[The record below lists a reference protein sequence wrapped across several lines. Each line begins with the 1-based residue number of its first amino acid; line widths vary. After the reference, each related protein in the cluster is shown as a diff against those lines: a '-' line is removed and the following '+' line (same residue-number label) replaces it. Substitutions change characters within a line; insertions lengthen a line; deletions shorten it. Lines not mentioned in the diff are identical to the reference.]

1 MSGANNSTF
10 NLRPLIENKLNA
22 HNFLQWEKAMRI
34 VLRAE
39 GKESVLENP
48 LPLEPLPENA
58 TEAQCRAKQ
67 TLQDNSLQVTCLML
81 ACMEPEYQKRF
92 DGLDAYT
99 IIQQLKTL
107 FQKNA
112 RLGRLHSMMVQ
123 DEGNLPGEPEHKD
136 VLMVKRGK
144 QFKSINV
151 IEVNLATTTSW
162 VFDTACGSHI
172 IGNVQGLKRSR
183 SLGKGE
189 VDLRVGNGA
198 RVAALAVGDYSLRL
212 PSGLILE
219 LYNCYYV
226 PVITK
231 NIISIPI
238 LDSEGFSFQIMNNCC
253 SAYLNGMFYVS
264 AKLSNGLYV
273 LDLQNHIYHIENK
286 KHKPNDLNPTY
297 LWHYEEALQLFSEL
311 MSCNIQPNDVTFL
324 GVLTAST
331 YKGNVNQTKEF
342 FLLMFERYK
351 LKPLIKHHN
360 CMVNVLGQ
368 AGFLNEA
375 QQIIKEM
382 SIEPDAIILGS
393 LLSSCRKHGNIEM
406 AIRAGKHIQEID
418 SKDSSAYILMSNSE
432 GHQIAS

>member
-39 GKESVLENP
+39 GKENVLENP

-183 SLGKGE
+183 SLSKGE

-297 LWHYEEALQLFSEL
+297 LWHSAVVRKISARWEVELAEAAAAVRYGL
-311 MSCNIQPNDVTFL
+311 MIAKGLSLNNIMVECD
-324 GVLTAST
+324 AS
-331 YKGNVNQTKEF
+331 NVV
-342 FLLMFERYK
+342 RS
-351 LKPLIKHHN
+351 LK
-360 CMVNVLGQ
+360 
-368 AGFLNEA
+368 
-375 QQIIKEM
+375 
-382 SIEPDAIILGS
+382 S
-393 LLSSCRKHGNIEM
+393 R
-406 AIRAGKHIQEID
+406 
-418 SKDSSAYILMSNSE
+418 SE
-432 GHQIAS
+432 GLSPFMLVHDDNNRLRDDFESFSCFHRIRIAIKI